1 MEGILAFSKRI
12 KHLSNEQ
19 EMENSKYSMRLT
31 DEMVLEI
38 YEGDRVWASVARS
51 KTEGFEYDIYNG
63 PIEPGV
69 SPEINARSF
78 DQVAAATQAFDV
90 NTDDLE
96 TLIELL

>member
-1 MEGILAFSKRI
+1 
-12 KHLSNEQ
+12 
-19 EMENSKYSMRLT
+19 MENTKYSMRLT

-38 YEGDRVWASVARS
+38 YSEDQIWASVARS

-63 PIEPGV
+63 AIEPGV
-69 SPEINARSF
+69 EPAINARSF

-96 TLIELL
+96 TLIDLL